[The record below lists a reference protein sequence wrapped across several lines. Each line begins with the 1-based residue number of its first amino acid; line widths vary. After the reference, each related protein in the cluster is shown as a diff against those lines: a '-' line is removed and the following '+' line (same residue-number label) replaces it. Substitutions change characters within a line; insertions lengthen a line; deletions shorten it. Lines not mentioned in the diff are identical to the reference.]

1 MQRWL
6 SIVVGA
12 AAVVLVAMLTWKTI
26 GAKPLP
32 GVDAGAPDAAERAAP
47 DAQAAVTFPE
57 LGDGGMFLSD
67 LQVSAGT
74 EVRDGGAGFRM
85 SDGTP
90 VPPLPEKTPK
100 MVRFGVV
107 LVQYQGA
114 QGATA
119 NARPKDAARELALRL
134 AIDAKTDFHGAV
146 QRGDSGS
153 GADLGRIPRGVL
165 EPAPEYVLFTLAPG
179 TVSDPIETPRGYWIV
194 KRIE

>member
-1 MQRWL
+1 M
-6 SIVVGA
+6 G
-12 AAVVLVAMLTWKTI
+12 
-26 GAKPLP
+26 
-32 GVDAGAPDAAERAAP
+32 
-47 DAQAAVTFPE
+47 
-57 LGDGGMFLSD
+57 
-67 LQVSAGT
+67 
-74 EVRDGGAGFRM
+74 
-85 SDGTP
+85 DGTP

-100 MVRFGVV
+100 IVRFGVV

-114 QGATA
+114 QGAAA

-153 GADLGRIPRGVL
+153 SADLGRIPRGVL

-179 TVSDPIETPRGYWIV
+179 SVSDPIETPRGYWIV